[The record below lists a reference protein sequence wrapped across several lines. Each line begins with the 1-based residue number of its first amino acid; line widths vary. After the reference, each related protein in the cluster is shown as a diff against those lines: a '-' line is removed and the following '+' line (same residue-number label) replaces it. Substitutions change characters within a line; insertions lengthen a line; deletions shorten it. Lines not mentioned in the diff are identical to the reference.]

1 MFGRSTSRHRC
12 SGRTGQGFTLIELLL
27 AIFIFAIVISSVYGA
42 YQATFRITRGSE
54 YQAEIAQQGGL
65 VLARITADL
74 ESLILGK
81 DGFMEGAEHDFS
93 GARGD
98 SLSFLADAHIVLRK
112 ADPPA
117 GRAMIRYAAL
127 PDDDS
132 GLLKLYRA
140 DTIPLPG
147 VEFREEEA
155 RRHLLCAGLKEVRF
169 TYHDLRG
176 NSSADW
182 RSDENGAGGNNGG
195 EQLPEFPALIEI
207 ELRFAESSD
216 SERSTVF
223 KTAVALPREPV
234 E

>member
-1 MFGRSTSRHRC
+1 MFARSTSRHRC
-12 SGRTGQGFTLIELLL
+12 SGRDGQGFTLIELLL

-54 YQAEIAQQGGL
+54 YQTEIAQQGGL

-74 ESLILGK
+74 ESLVLGK
-81 DGFMEGAEHDFS
+81 GGFMEGAEHDVS

-98 SLSFLADAHIVLRK
+98 SLSFLADAHVVLRK

-117 GRAMIRYAAL
+117 GRAIIRYAAL
-127 PDDDS
+127 PDAGS

-140 DTIPLPG
+140 DTIPRPG

-155 RRHLLCAGLKEVRF
+155 RQHLLCAGLKEVRF
-169 TYHDLRG
+169 TYHDLQG
-176 NSSADW
+176 NTSADW
-182 RSDENGAGGNNGG
+182 RSDDNSTGGNTGG
-195 EQLPEFPALIEI
+195 EQLPEFPVLVEV
-207 ELRFAESSD
+207 ELRFAESSS

-223 KTAVALPREPV
+223 RTAVALPREPA

>member
-1 MFGRSTSRHRC
+1 MFGQSSNSHRR

-42 YQATFRITRGSE
+42 YQATFRITRGSQ
-54 YQAEIAQQGGL
+54 YQTEIAQQGGL

-74 ESLILGK
+74 ESLVLGN

-98 SLSFLADAHIVLRK
+98 SLFFLADAHIVLRK

-117 GRAMIRYAAL
+117 KRAMIRYTAL
-127 PDDDS
+127 PDGGN

-140 DTIPLPG
+140 DTVPLPG

-155 RRHLLCAGLKEVRF
+155 RQHLLCAGLKEVRF
-169 TYHDLRG
+169 TYHDVRG
-176 NSSADW
+176 NTSADW
-182 RSDENGAGGNNGG
+182 RSDDNRTGGNNGG
-195 EQLPEFPALIEI
+195 EQLPELPVLVEV